1 MSAVEE
7 FADVLPGL
15 SKRCERLRE
24 VSMALQ
30 GEILGELEPSMAW
43 QAVEM
48 LGIAPGREA
57 VAGVGVGAL
66 VVPEFSMYGVFA
78 DGENAVQRFRRTHP
92 QTDPERQMVLDAMS
106 QAIFTLIGVVE
117 AYPAEDAVVV
127 EDLFQ
132 NNQRILLTDSAFT
145 ADSPA
150 GEVNCIR
157 MYPMGKFWMCTG
169 LELPIGVD
177 TKHPPLLN
185 YLASD
190 LTRIVQK
197 ATSGDETRNG
207 LYAAVVIKTLLAHH
221 YKDSGVSGK
230 IVNEQSD
237 EQAEEH
243 PNEPLLSERIE
254 RNGPCPCGSGKKYKK
269 CCGH

>member
-15 SKRCERLRE
+15 SKRCEHLRE

-30 GEILGELEPSMAW
+30 NEILGELDESTFS
-43 QAVEM
+43 QALEM
-48 LGIAPGREA
+48 LGIAPGKELI
-57 VAGVGVGAL
+57 AGMGVGAL
-66 VVPEFSMYGVFA
+66 FIPEFAMYGVFA

-106 QAIFTLIGVVE
+106 QAIFTLVGVVE
-117 AYPAEDAVVV
+117 AYPAEDALVV

-132 NNQRILLTDSAFT
+132 NNQRMLL
-145 ADSPA
+145 ADSPLTAEASA

-169 LELPIGVD
+169 LELPMGVD
-177 TKHPPLLN
+177 MKFPPLLN

-197 ATSGDETRNG
+197 ATSGGEIRNG
-207 LYAAVVIKTLLAHH
+207 LYAAVVIKKLLACH
-221 YKDSGVSGK
+221 YKDAGVSGK
-230 IVNEQSD
+230 IVDEPSD
-237 EQAEEH
+237 EAAEEH
-243 PNEPLLSERIE
+243 HNEPLLSERIE
-254 RNGPCPCGSGKKYKK
+254 RNAPCACGSGKKYKK
-269 CCGH
+269 CCGR